1 MRKISKKKNFPV
13 KGRINLTRVM
23 SMTEKEIMQ
32 TGPPDLAGLTDDF
45 WDNAVLVMPEKK
57 VAVSIRMDSEVL
69 AWYKATGP
77 RYQTRMNAVLKSY
90 ARRETGV
97 SNGSGQVVT

>member
-1 MRKISKKKNFPV
+1 
-13 KGRINLTRVM
+13 
-23 SMTEKEIMQ
+23 MTEKEIMQ
-32 TGPPDLAGLTDDF
+32 TSPLELSDLPDDF

-57 VAVSIRMDSEVL
+57 VAVSLRMDGDIL

-90 ARRETGV
+90 AMRETRV
-97 SNGSGQVVT
+97 STGSLR